1 MKTDQSVRPVTTLSA
16 TAFAYTA
23 PTTIAPELRQEK
35 PDKRRWWNLFVI
47 LLAPVISVVDI
58 FITNVSLPT
67 IQSYYNTSD
76 AKVQLIV
83 AAYLIGYAVFLITGS
98 RLGDKFGRKK
108 MLIAGLSAFTVTS
121 VLCGLAA
128 TIGQLILFRFLQ
140 GMSAAFM
147 VPQTVTLIHLNF
159 PEGNDRFKA
168 FGYYGIAQGMA
179 AILGQFLGGYFIH
192 GGWIAA
198 SWRLIFLVNL
208 PIGVM
213 AVVLAAISLKESTQ
227 NKQRKLDMKGVIL
240 LTLGLVCLIY
250 PLTQGR
256 EYGWPGWSYAML
268 LGSLAGIYIFFRHL
282 GNLKDPQKEPLID
295 LRLFRIRSFN
305 TGVLSVFFY
314 FGLHNAFLFTCAILL
329 QKGYHISPYT
339 ASLLFT
345 SLGWTYMFSSW
356 WSIRNAGKY
365 GIRMLQAGCVIM
377 MASFLAQVFLF
388 GAAGPSTVVIV
399 VCFAIFGL
407 GSGLVLPS
415 LLNVSLKDVPPSLA
429 GSSSGVY
436 STIQQFSSAAGISML
451 GGLFFSVLSHTGDY
465 HPAYHISLY
474 CFIVYLGVIFLLLN
488 RIRDKKIDGTL
499 RK

>member
-1 MKTDQSVRPVTTLSA
+1 MKTDQSVRSVGTLPSPA
-16 TAFAYTA
+16 
-23 PTTIAPELRQEK
+23 IAPAG
-35 PDKRRWWNLFVI
+35 RWWNLFVI

-76 AKVQLIV
+76 AKVQLII
-83 AAYLIGYAVFLITGS
+83 ASYLIGYAVFLITGS

-108 MLIAGLSAFTVTS
+108 VLITGLTVFTITS
-121 VLCGLAA
+121 VMCGLAA

-140 GMSAAFM
+140 GVSAAFM

-159 PEGNDRFKA
+159 PEGNDRHKA
-168 FGYYGIAQGMA
+168 FGYYGIAQGIA

-192 GGWIAA
+192 AGWIAA
-198 SWRLIFLVNL
+198 PWRLIFLVNL
-208 PIGVM
+208 PIGVL
-213 AVVLAAISLKESTQ
+213 AAVLAAVSLKESTQ
-227 NKQRKLDMKGVIL
+227 NKQRRLDMKGVII
-240 LTLGLVCLIY
+240 LTLALICLIY

-256 EYGWPGWSYAML
+256 EYGWPLWSYAML
-268 LGSLAGIYIFFRHL
+268 LGSLAGIYFFFRHL
-282 GNLKDPQKEPLID
+282 GSLKDTQREPLID

-314 FGLHNAFLFTCAILL
+314 FGLHNAFLFAAAILM

-339 ASLLFT
+339 ASMLFT

-356 WSIRNAGKY
+356 WSIRNAGRY

-377 MASFLAQVFLF
+377 AVSFLGQVFLF
-388 GAAGPSTVVIV
+388 SGAAPSTAIIV
-399 VCFAIFGL
+399 VCLAVFGL

-415 LLNVSLKDVPPSLA
+415 LLNVSLRDVPAAMA

-436 STIQQFSSAAGISML
+436 STIQQFSSAAGISIL
-451 GGLFFSVLSHTGDY
+451 GGLFYSLLSHTGGDY
-465 HPAYHISLY
+465 HLAYQISLY
-474 CFIVYLGVIFLLLN
+474 CFIIYLGAIFLLL
-488 RIRDKKIDGTL
+488 RRL
-499 RK
+499 A

>member
-1 MKTDQSVRPVTTLSA
+1 MKTDQSVRSVTTLSPA
-16 TAFAYTA
+16 AFAR
-23 PTTIAPELRQEK
+23 TIPNSITSQPQPGK

-67 IQSYYNTSD
+67 IQSYYHTSD

-83 AAYLIGYAVFLITGS
+83 AAYLVGYAVFLITGS

-108 MLIAGLSAFTVTS
+108 VLIAGLSAFTITS

-140 GMSAAFM
+140 GISAAFM

-159 PEGNDRFKA
+159 PEGNDRHKA

-192 GGWIAA
+192 AEWIAA

-213 AVVLAAISLKESTQ
+213 AVVLAAIFLKESTQ

-240 LTLGLVCLIY
+240 LTLALICLIY

-256 EYGWPGWSYAML
+256 EYGWPAWSFAML

-282 GNLKDPQKEPLID
+282 GNLKDPHKEPLID

-305 TGVLSVFFY
+305 TGILSVFFY

-339 ASLLFT
+339 ASMLFT

-356 WSIRNAGKY
+356 WSIRNAGRY
-365 GIRMLQAGCVIM
+365 GIRMLQAGSVIM
-377 MASFLAQVFLF
+377 ATSFVAQVLLF
-388 GAAGPSTVVIV
+388 GATAPSTMAIV
-399 VCFAIFGL
+399 VCFAVFGL

-415 LLNVSLKDVPPSLA
+415 LLNVSLKDVPASLA

-451 GGLFFSVLSHTGDY
+451 GGLFFSVLSHAGTY
-465 HPAYHISLY
+465 HLAYHVSLY
-474 CFIVYLGVIFLLLN
+474 FFIAYLGVVFLLLN
-488 RIRDKKIDGTL
+488 RIT
-499 RK
+499 

>member
-1 MKTDQSVRPVTTLSA
+1 MQTDRSVRPVGTLSPA
-16 TAFAYTA
+16 AYARTTTTTTASQ
-23 PTTIAPELRQEK
+23 PQHGK
-35 PDKRRWWNLFVI
+35 HDKRRWWNLFVI

-67 IQSYYNTSD
+67 IQAYYNTSD

-108 MLIAGLSAFTVTS
+108 VLIIGLSAFTITS
-121 VLCGLAA
+121 VLCGLAV

-140 GMSAAFM
+140 GVSAAFM

-159 PEGNDRFKA
+159 PEGNDRHKA
-168 FGYYGIAQGMA
+168 FGYYGIAQGIG

-192 GGWIAA
+192 AGWIAA
-198 SWRLIFLVNL
+198 PWRLIFLVNL
-208 PIGVM
+208 PIGLI
-213 AVVLAAISLKESTQ
+213 AAILAAVSLKESTQ
-227 NKQRKLDMKGVIL
+227 NKQRRLDIKGVIL
-240 LTLGLVCLIY
+240 LTLALVCLIY

-256 EYGWPGWSYAML
+256 EYGWPAWSYAML
-268 LGSLAGIYIFFRHL
+268 LGSVAGIYVFFRHL
-282 GNLKDPQKEPLID
+282 RSLKDPRKEPLID

-314 FGLHNAFLFTCAILL
+314 FGLHNAFLFNCAILL

-365 GIRMLQAGCVIM
+365 GIRMLQAGCIIM
-377 MASFLAQVFLF
+377 TASFLAQVFLF
-388 GAAGPSTVVIV
+388 GAATPSTAAIV
-399 VCFAIFGL
+399 GCFAIFGL

-415 LLNVSLKDVPPSLA
+415 LLNVSLKDVPASMA

-451 GGLFFSVLSHTGDY
+451 GGLFFSVLTRAGNY
-465 HPAYHISLY
+465 HPAYHVSLY
-474 CFIVYLGVIFLLLN
+474 CFIAYLGVIFLLLN
-488 RIRDKKIDGTL
+488 RIKEKKN
-499 RK
+499 

>member
-1 MKTDQSVRPVTTLSA
+1 MKTDQSVYSADTVSAPAFMHTASTTVAAS
-16 TAFAYTA
+16 
-23 PTTIAPELRQEK
+23 PQREH
-35 PDKRRWWNLFVI
+35 DKRRWWNLFVI
-47 LLAPVISVVDI
+47 LLAPVLSVVDI

-67 IQSYYNTSD
+67 IQSYYNASD

-83 AAYLIGYAVFLITGS
+83 AVYLIGYAVFLITGS

-108 MLIAGLSAFTVTS
+108 LLIIGLIAFTLTS
-121 VLCGLAA
+121 VLCGVAA

-140 GMSAAFM
+140 GVSAAFM

-159 PEGNDRFKA
+159 LEGNDRHKA

-192 GGWIAA
+192 AAWIAA

-208 PIGVM
+208 PIGIV
-213 AVVLAAISLKESTQ
+213 AVTLAAVSLKESTQ
-227 NKQRKLDMKGVIL
+227 NKQRKLDIKGVIL
-240 LTLGLVCLIY
+240 LTLALVCLIY

-256 EYGWPGWSYAML
+256 EYGWPWWSYVML
-268 LGSLAGIYIFFRHL
+268 LASLGGMYIFFRY
-282 GNLKDPQKEPLID
+282 LKSIEGTDREPLID

-305 TGVLSVFFY
+305 TGVFSVFFY
-314 FGLHNAFLFTCAILL
+314 FGLHNAFLFTGAILL

-339 ASLLFT
+339 ASMLFT

-377 MASFLAQVFLF
+377 TASFLAQVFLF
-388 GAAGPSTVVIV
+388 GAAAPSTGAIIA
-399 VCFAIFGL
+399 CFAVFGL

-415 LLNVSLKDVPPSLA
+415 LLNVSLRDVPAAMA

-451 GGLFFSVLSHTGDY
+451 GGLFFSVLSHGNDY
-465 HPAYHISLY
+465 HPAYRISLV

-488 RIRDKKIDGTL
+488 RIKGKK
-499 RK
+499 K

>member
-1 MKTDQSVRPVTTLSA
+1 MKTDQSVRPASTLSPA
-16 TAFAYTA
+16 AFARTV
-23 PTTIAPELRQEK
+23 PTTITSRPQPGK
-35 PDKRRWWNLFVI
+35 QDKRRWWNLFVI

-83 AAYLIGYAVFLITGS
+83 AAYLVGYAVFLITGS

-108 MLIAGLSAFTVTS
+108 VLIAGLSAFTLTS

-128 TIGQLILFRFLQ
+128 TIGHLIAFRFLQ
-140 GMSAAFM
+140 GVSAAFM

-159 PEGNDRFKA
+159 PEGNDRHKA

-192 GGWIAA
+192 AGWIAA
-198 SWRLIFLVNL
+198 PWRLIFLVNL
-208 PIGVM
+208 PIGVI
-213 AVVLAAISLKESTQ
+213 AVILAAISLKESTQ
-227 NKQRKLDMKGVIL
+227 NKQRRLDLRGVLI
-240 LTLGLVCLIY
+240 LTLALVCLIY

-268 LGSLAGIYIFFRHL
+268 LGSLAGIYVFFRHL
-282 GNLKDPQKEPLID
+282 SSLKDPHKEPLID
-295 LRLFRIRSFN
+295 LRLFRIKSFN

-329 QKGYHISPYT
+329 QKGYHIPPYT
-339 ASLLFT
+339 ASMLFT

-365 GIRMLQAGCVIM
+365 GIRMLQAGSVIM
-377 MASFLAQVFLF
+377 AASFLAQVFLF
-388 GAAGPSTVVIV
+388 ATAVPSLVAIV

-415 LLNVSLKDVPPSLA
+415 LLNVSLRDVPASMA

-451 GGLFFSVLSHTGDY
+451 GGLFFSVLSHAGSY
-465 HPAYHISLY
+465 HLAYRISLY
-474 CFIVYLGVIFLLLN
+474 CFIAYLGVVFLLLN
-488 RIRDKKIDGTL
+488 RINQKKN
-499 RK
+499 